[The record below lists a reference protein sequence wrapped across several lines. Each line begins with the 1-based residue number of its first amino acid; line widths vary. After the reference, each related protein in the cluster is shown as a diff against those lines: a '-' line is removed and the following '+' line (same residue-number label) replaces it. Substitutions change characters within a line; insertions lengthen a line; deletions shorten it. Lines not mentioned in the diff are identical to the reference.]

1 MKDKFKEYMKD
12 IQGMDRIE
20 LILDLYKEDK
30 ITKDQALVLI
40 VNDKQIKEEPQIH
53 WKSSIGSTITN
64 TPYVYPTTTVTTP
77 YVHTTPT
84 TNPYTTTYS
93 DSGTI
98 S

>member
-1 MKDKFKEYMKD
+1 MKD

-40 VNDKQIKEEPQIH
+40 VNDKQIKEP
-53 WKSSIGSTITN
+53 TINWNANAIAT
-64 TPYVYPTTTVTTP
+64 YPTTTTP
-77 YVHTTPT
+77 YIYTAPD
-84 TNPYTTTYS
+84 NPYTTTYTGS
-93 DSGTI
+93 SITT